1 MSDITLNLTL
11 EEAVAL
17 TNLVG
22 SLPTSQG
29 AHPLWAKLKS
39 QVEPML
45 PKAEE
50 VKQ

>member
-22 SLPTSQG
+22 SLPTSQW
-29 AHPLWAKLKS
+29 AYPLFVKLKA
-39 QVEPML
+39 QVEPHL
-45 PKAEE
+45 QKEE